1 MGDTYMIPALRRGQ
15 PLREWDDLP
24 AMHASGAAHVMLK
37 GAGAGTEDAVAR
49 LIAGDAPT
57 VDDLVAFGRLNFF
70 CYLSGWVPMVA
81 LYGEPRIDPTAAAL
95 LAL

>member
-1 MGDTYMIPALRRGQ
+1 MIPALRRGQ

-24 AMHASGAAHVMLK
+24 AEHAAGAAHLML
-37 GAGAGTEDAVAR
+37 AGAHAEDAVAR
-49 LIAGDAPT
+49 LIAGEPLST
-57 VDDLVAFGRLNFF
+57 DDVVAFGRLNFF

-81 LYGEPRIDPTAAAL
+81 LYREPLMDPAAAAL